1 MTGNFDRVLQALS
14 IDVTT
19 SARKSN
25 CAARGCVM
33 HCSSLLSLSVSV
45 SLSLSVCLSVCLS
58 LSLSLSVYI
67 MYHTISAILPSTYQH
82 LLKLV
87 ATDEVLTK
95 TKSIDQFICQQIQQY
110 AK

>member
-58 LSLSLSVYI
+58 LSLSLCIYNVSY
-67 MYHTISAILPSTYQH
+67 YFSHFAIHLPT
-82 LLKLV
+82 LI
-87 ATDEVLTK
+87 K
-95 TKSIDQFICQQIQQY
+95 TGGN
-110 AK
+110 